1 MRTVKVAYIDS
12 TEMVV
17 ISNKKEDQEDVF
29 DGTIVKEKRKKRV
42 VVDALNNVPTYVY
55 DVTLPIV
62 PGQNVDMCLKQVDVN
77 GIVSENSLDVDSL
90 KYISAEKDAILN
102 KGMVRTTSIEGPDG
116 TFQILDEE
124 CVMKGTDGI
133 VVSSIKRGGLA
144 WNLGIRAGDLLVA
157 TSATLGDNMW
167 PKSTLDGVRSAISS
181 RKVVSSTMQAQFQR
195 AGELIGEAEMVQEF
209 ELTLTRPMGIH
220 IEDTPEGYVQISGFT
235 DDVSP
240 TVSNRLKV
248 GDRIIAVDSSFGGTM
263 WPVSNVEGIVSSVT
277 TRLPGQPVQIR
288 FERVIDEG
296 TDLSEIESVS
306 KAEAERQQAKA
317 ASSLEKSLMK
327 SYTNISRSGAKLNTE
342 ELLDRC
348 RGVLKRYIS
357 IYDPLLDRTKDVPAV
372 VADRVM
378 ESLANS
384 SAVLDANLL
393 SLIMNAYIICNKPQ
407 KALDAFATSTGVKSD
422 GSIGEVSQR
431 IKSVR
436 SDTQSLNICTATDAV
451 RAHSQ
456 LGDISSCKR
465 ILTAIQGKGDLI
477 NGLKASDWSNY
488 MKPDTK
494 LYNAILAAFVRENE
508 FDSAE
513 TLFKEMETKKSLVTF
528 NTMIAAYAKAGKR
541 KDAFEAFKELKQS
554 GLKPDNVSVTS
565 LIKVVVDDDDF
576 DTARNLLKDMKKAGI
591 KADVVTYNTIIRQLC
606 ARYKWFEAKDL
617 VADMESN
624 GVEPNAKTYGL
635 LMNGLLKLNKP
646 GPCLTLF
653 ESAISDP
660 KTSIMM
666 ENVQLYTT
674 AVTAAATLGDFERA
688 IELVQRMTFAGV
700 KPNIKTLTSV
710 MGACVSAAKYDYSL
724 DVYKK
729 ITKPDG
735 YSKILAVRSH
745 CGKGDFLS
753 ALNIIELD
761 KASDRVMSGKD
772 IVRSCNHIIS
782 SALSAKDYD
791 NSQKAF
797 ALILDYGLVPSKQ
810 TFAAVVDALEL
821 NPKKK
826 IPGNRIASSD
836 DNDTLI
842 LKYMLSILDAL
853 AARKLACS
861 GQFYV
866 GLLNHA
872 SKIGGR
878 SKKLGFAVSNAKVD
892 SSIRRVDIEGSHTT
906 SEEQQH
912 QQTTWLE
919 LYTKYL
925 NDKDAMENI
934 SLPSVKVN
942 INLQDTR
949 KVLMAENGVSV
960 QRPKVKRV

>member
-1 MRTVKVAYIDS
+1 
-12 TEMVV
+12 
-17 ISNKKEDQEDVF
+17 
-29 DGTIVKEKRKKRV
+29 
-42 VVDALNNVPTYVY
+42 
-55 DVTLPIV
+55 
-62 PGQNVDMCLKQVDVN
+62 
-77 GIVSENSLDVDSL
+77 
-90 KYISAEKDAILN
+90 
-102 KGMVRTTSIEGPDG
+102 
-116 TFQILDEE
+116 
-124 CVMKGTDGI
+124 
-133 VVSSIKRGGLA
+133 
-144 WNLGIRAGDLLVA
+144 
-157 TSATLGDNMW
+157 MW

-235 DDVSP
+235 DDISP
-240 TVSNRLKV
+240 TVRNRLKV

-296 TDLSEIESVS
+296 TDFSDIESVS
-306 KAEAERQQAKA
+306 KAEAKRQQAKA
-317 ASSLEKSLMK
+317 ASSLQNSLMK
-327 SYTNISRSGAKLNTE
+327 SYTNISRPDSISNNK

-357 IYDPLLDRTKDVPAV
+357 IYDPLQDRTKDVPAV
-372 VADRVM
+372 VADRVL

-384 SAVLDANLL
+384 AAFLDANLL
-393 SLIMNAYIICNKPQ
+393 SLVMNAYIICNKPQ
-407 KALDAFATSTGVKSD
+407 KALDAFATSTGFKSD
-422 GSIGEVSQR
+422 GSIGEVSPR

-436 SDTQSLNICTATDAV
+436 SDTQSLNICTATDAI

-456 LGDISSCKR
+456 LGDIESCKR
-465 ILTAIQGKGDLI
+465 ILVAIQGKESMIKGHAA
-477 NGLKASDWSNY
+477 GDWSHY

-494 LYNAILAAFVRENE
+494 FYNAILAAFVSENE
-508 FDSAE
+508 FEAAE
-513 TLFKEMETKKSLVTF
+513 KLFNEMQPKKSLVTF

-541 KDAFEAFKELKQS
+541 KEAFEAFKELKKS
-554 GLKPDNVSVTS
+554 GLKPDHVSITS

-576 DTARNLLKDMKKAGI
+576 DTARNLLKDMKRAGI
-591 KADVVTYNTIIRQLC
+591 KADVVAYNTIIRQLC

-660 KTSIMM
+660 KTSMMM

-674 AVTAAATLGDFERA
+674 AVTAASTLGDFERA
-688 IELVQRMTFAGV
+688 VELVQRMTFAGV
-700 KPNIKTLTSV
+700 KPNIKTLTSL
-710 MGACVSAAKYDYSL
+710 MGACVTAAKYNYSL

-735 YSKILAVRSH
+735 YSKILAIRSH

-753 ALNIIELD
+753 ALNIIEQD
-761 KASDRVMSGKD
+761 KASDQVMSGRD
-772 IVRSCNHIIS
+772 IVRSCNHIILS
-782 SALSAKDYD
+782 SLSAKDYE
-791 NSQKAF
+791 NSQKGF

-810 TFAAVVDALEL
+810 TFASMVDALDL
-821 NPKKK
+821 NRKGKVS
-826 IPGNRIASSD
+826 GNHTTSSD
-836 DNDTLI
+836 DDDTKKF
-842 LKYMLSILDAL
+842 KYLLSVLDAR

-878 SKKLGFAVSNAKVD
+878 SKKIGFAISNAKVD
-892 SSIRRVDIEGSHTT
+892 SSIRRVDIESNHVTNQ
-906 SEEQQH
+906 EQQ
-912 QQTTWLE
+912 QQQKYSWLE

-925 NDKDAMENI
+925 NDKDALENV
-934 SLPSVKVN
+934 SLPAVKVN
-942 INLQDTR
+942 MNLQDTR
-949 KVLMAENGVSV
+949 KVLLAESTVSV
-960 QRPKVKRV
+960 QRQKVKKV

>member
-1 MRTVKVAYIDS
+1 MYFDAY
-12 TEMVV
+12 
-17 ISNKKEDQEDVF
+17 
-29 DGTIVKEKRKKRV
+29 RKFTFV
-42 VVDALNNVPTYVY
+42 SFSLSICLSYV
-55 DVTLPIV
+55 
-62 PGQNVDMCLKQVDVN
+62 
-77 GIVSENSLDVDSL
+77 
-90 KYISAEKDAILN
+90 
-102 KGMVRTTSIEGPDG
+102 
-116 TFQILDEE
+116 
-124 CVMKGTDGI
+124 
-133 VVSSIKRGGLA
+133 
-144 WNLGIRAGDLLVA
+144 
-157 TSATLGDNMW
+157 
-167 PKSTLDGVRSAISS
+167 
-181 RKVVSSTMQAQFQR
+181 
-195 AGELIGEAEMVQEF
+195 
-209 ELTLTRPMGIH
+209 
-220 IEDTPEGYVQISGFT
+220 DTPEGYVQISGFT

-240 TVSNRLKV
+240 TVSNRLRV
-248 GDRIIAVDSSFGGTM
+248 GDRIIAVDSSLGGTM

-277 TRLPGQPVQIR
+277 SRLPGQPVQIR

-296 TDLSEIESVS
+296 TDLSEIESAS

-317 ASSLEKSLMK
+317 TSSLEKSLMK
-327 SYTNISRSGAKLNTE
+327 SYTNISRSDASSNNE

-348 RGVLKRYIS
+348 RGILKRYIS

-384 SAVLDANLL
+384 SAALDANLL

-407 KALDAFATSTGVKSD
+407 KALEAFAVSTGVKSD
-422 GSIGEVSQR
+422 GSVGEVSPR

-436 SDTQSLNICTATDAV
+436 SDAQSLNICTATDAI

-456 LGDISSCKR
+456 LGDIESCKR
-465 ILTAIQGKGDLI
+465 ILAAVHGKGDLI
-477 NGLKASDWSNY
+477 NGITVSDWSKY
-488 MKPDTK
+488 MKVDTK
-494 LYNAILAAFVRENE
+494 LYNALLAALVRKNE

-513 TLFKEMETKKSLVTF
+513 VLFKEMQPNKSLVTY

-541 KDAFEAFKELKQS
+541 KEAFEAFKELKKS
-554 GLKPDNVSVTS
+554 GLKPDYVSVTS

-660 KTSIMM
+660 KTSLMM
-666 ENVQLYTT
+666 ENVQLFTT

-688 IELVQRMTFAGV
+688 VELVQRMTFAGV
-700 KPNIKTLTSV
+700 KPNIKTLTSL

-724 DVYKK
+724 DVYRK

-753 ALNIIELD
+753 ALSTIKKDIETD
-761 KASDRVMSGKD
+761 GVMSGKD
-772 IVRSCNHIIS
+772 IVRSCNQIIS
-782 SALSAKDYD
+782 SALSAKDYE
-791 NSQKAF
+791 NAKMAF
-797 ALILDYGLVPSKQ
+797 DLILHNGLVPSKQ
-810 TFAAVVDALEL
+810 SFAMMVEALEL
-821 NPKKK
+821 SPKRKA
-826 IPGNRIASSD
+826 PGSRSSLTDVD
-836 DNDTLI
+836 DTNKF
-842 LKYMLSILDAL
+842 KYMLSILDAL

-861 GQFYV
+861 GQFYIA
-866 GLLNHA
+866 LLNHA

-878 SKKLGFAVSNAKVD
+878 VKKLGFAISNSKVD
-892 SSIRRVDIEGSHTT
+892 STIRRVDIEASLE
-906 SEEQQH
+906 SSNEQQ
-912 QQTTWLE
+912 QLQISWLE
-919 LYTKYL
+919 LFTKYL
-925 NDKDAMENI
+925 NDKDALENV
-934 SLPSVKVN
+934 STPAVKVN

-949 KVLMAENGVSV
+949 KLLLAETGVSIRR
-960 QRPKVKRV
+960 QKVKKS